1 MNTSAQECGI
11 LHYNNEQ
18 KLENYRKD
26 AGEKLE
32 TTNPIVVALMS
43 GSRITLANVKIE
55 TEL

>member
-26 AGEKLE
+26 AGGKLE
-32 TTNPIVVALMS
+32 TTNPIVVALIDDS
-43 GSRITLANVKIE
+43 Q
-55 TEL
+55 